1 MSYIDEFKKNINCS
15 NKIISNKIISK
26 FLSLEEQVQLNN
38 INYINK
44 TTSFLPIN
52 CERKRVIINN
62 ENYNID
68 DYISI
73 IKITYNKK
81 FGDINHRDVL
91 GSLIGLGIKRECI
104 GDIIV
109 DNDIYVY
116 IIKEMEQFII
126 NNLIKIGK
134 VSVNLEISSFDE
146 VQNININNYIEDTFI
161 VSSYRLDTIISERCS
176 LSREKSKQFII
187 LKNVKINGVV
197 NTNPDYLVKIDDLI
211 SIHKF
216 GRLIIKE
223 EVKKTKKEKYILRV
237 LKTK

>member
-1 MSYIDEFKKNINCS
+1 MSYIDEFKKNVNSS
-15 NKIISNKIISK
+15 NKIVSK
-26 FLSLEEQVQLNN
+26 FLSLEEQVQLNK
-38 INYINK
+38 IKNK
-44 TTSFLPIN
+44 IFFPSNT
-52 CERKRVIINN
+52 ERKRVIINDECN
-62 ENYNID
+62 CDYNN

-73 IKITYNKK
+73 IKIEYNHK
-81 FGDINHRDVL
+81 FGEINHRDVL

-109 DNDIYVY
+109 SNDIYVY
-116 IIKEMEQFII
+116 IIKEMEYFII

-134 VSVNLEISSFDE
+134 VSVDVSISNYDEIK
-146 VQNININNYIEDTFI
+146 NIDVNNYIEDTFI

-176 LSREKSKQFII
+176 LSREKAKQYIV
-187 LKNVKINGVV
+187 LKNVKINGIV
-197 NTNPDYLVKIDDLI
+197 NVNPDYFVKVDDLI

-223 EVKKTKKEKYILRV
+223 EIKKTKKDKLILRV